1 MLFSDDVKCSSGT
14 AANCAACGASC
25 AGNDCKWD
33 SGTSTCVVLGKFI
46 DACACIKIYQIYNL
60 LHLVSYIHDCYNTI
74 LVLGS
79 CTSDSNCNTASGE
92 YCHYGHC
99 RKFIFRCK
107 LISYPF
113 FTKNDLSNLYVIYM

>member
-1 MLFSDDVKCSSGT
+1 MHFNSTTITKLVIKLLFFCISQLLFSDDVKCSSGT

-33 SGTSTCVVLGKFI
+33 SGTSTCVVLGKSI
-46 DACACIKIYQIYNL
+46 DTCIYIMICYI
-60 LHLVSYIHDCYNTI
+60 LHLVSYIHHCYNNI

-79 CTSDSNCNTASGE
+79 CTSDSNCNTGSGE

-99 RKFIFRCK
+99 RKFY
-107 LISYPF
+107 L
-113 FTKNDLSNLYVIYM
+113 